1 MADESPVFMF
11 DGSDPEM
18 GQASQ
23 KARETFRYFWR
34 EIAWERRRIVPAL
47 DVAVVKAAFTDNPDT
62 VPTGTEV
69 ECEHMWIHE
78 VDFDGDDVSGVLGNS
93 PNWLTSI
100 SEGDQVTIP
109 LTQVSD
115 WMYAIRGR
123 AYGAYTVNLM
133 RSRMSRSECADHD
146 KAWGMDF
153 GIPTEIDLV
162 PADFAGKATGG
173 FLKRLFGGKPTLDA
187 ATLSECEHP
196 MSEAMGDS
204 MREFLLENSEQ
215 VSHTDE
221 NGWTMLHHQ
230 ALAGSAASIEILL
243 EMGAD
248 RSAKTNRGKTALML
262 AEKLGWS
269 KVVDLLRP

>member
-11 DGSDPEM
+11 DGSDSEM

-34 EIAWERRRIVPAL
+34 EMAWERRRIVPAL
-47 DVAVVKAAFTDNPDT
+47 EVAVVKAAFTDDPGT
-62 VPTGTEV
+62 IPTGTEV

-78 VDFDGDDVSGVLGNS
+78 IDFDGDDVSGVLGNS
-93 PNWLTSI
+93 PNGLKSI
-100 SEGDQVTIP
+100 SEGDHVTIP

-133 RSRMSRSECADHD
+133 RSRMSRSECAGHD
-146 KAWGMDF
+146 EAWGLDF
-153 GIPTEIDLV
+153 GNPTEIALV
-162 PADFAGKATGG
+162 PDDFAGSVPSG
-173 FLKRLFGGKPTLDA
+173 FLKRLFGRKPTINA
-187 ATLSECEHP
+187 ATLSELEHP

-204 MREFLLENSEQ
+204 MREFLSENPEQ
-215 VSHTDE
+215 VSHADE

-230 ALAGSAASIEILL
+230 ALAGSAASIQILL
-243 EMGAD
+243 ELGAD
-248 RSAKTNRGKTALML
+248 RSVKTNRNKTALML
-262 AEKLGWS
+262 AEKLGWT
-269 KVVDLLRP
+269 KVADLLK